1 MIHFAW
7 PWLALLAPL
16 PWLHYRLRRAADP
29 RIGGGYLPFL
39 EAIGPVAAADAL
51 GASRTTR
58 AWFTALWML
67 LVLAAMRPQVLGE
80 PLPVPATGRQMLL
93 AVDVSGSMATP
104 DMGEG
109 ATRLQSV
116 QRVAGQFIDGR
127 HGDQVGLILFGTQP
141 YLQAPLTPD
150 LVTVHRFLNEAV
162 VGIAGPET
170 AIGDAIGL
178 AIKRLR
184 ANPQDTPQVGNGS
197 VKQAV
202 LVLLTDGESNAGAVP
217 PLEAARLAKEA
228 GLRIYTI
235 GVGAV
240 PQAGFFGTRGNND
253 LDEDTLKSIA
263 KTTGGEY
270 FRAADV
276 DALRK
281 VYHRIDQLEPAAGHE
296 QWLRPAQEWFSLPL
310 GIALALSVPAAW
322 LGARRWE

>member
-1 MIHFAW
+1 
-7 PWLALLAPL
+7 
-16 PWLHYRLRRAADP
+16 
-29 RIGGGYLPFL
+29 
-39 EAIGPVAAADAL
+39 
-51 GASRTTR
+51 
-58 AWFTALWML
+58 
-67 LVLAAMRPQVLGE
+67 
-80 PLPVPATGRQMLL
+80 
-93 AVDVSGSMATP
+93 MATP

-150 LVTVHRFLNEAV
+150 LATVHRFLNEAV
-162 VGIAGPET
+162 VGVAGPET

-184 ANPQDTPQVGNGS
+184 ANPKGADQVGGAS
-197 VKQAV
+197 AQQAV
-202 LVLLTDGESNAGAVP
+202 LVLLTDGQSNAGAVP

-235 GVGAV
+235 GVGAIA
-240 PQAGFFGTRGNND
+240 QAGFFGAQGNND

-263 KTTGGEY
+263 SITGGEY
-270 FRAADV
+270 FRAADA
-276 DALRK
+276 DALRE

-310 GIALALSVPAAW
+310 GIALALSIPAVAF
-322 LGARRWE
+322 GARRWG

>member
-16 PWLHYRLRRAADP
+16 PWLLYRLRSAADP
-29 RIGGGYLPFL
+29 QGGAVHLPFL
-39 EAIGPVAAADAL
+39 KAIGPVAATDAL
-51 GASRTTR
+51 GASRTAR
-58 AWFTALWML
+58 AWFTALWVL
-67 LVLAAMRPQVLGE
+67 LMLAALRPQVLGE
-80 PLPVPATGRQMLL
+80 PLPVPTTGRQMLL

-109 ATRLQSV
+109 ATRLQAV

-150 LVTVHRFLNEAV
+150 LATVHRFLNEAM
-162 VGIAGPET
+162 VGIAGRET

-184 ANPQDTPQVGNGS
+184 ANPEGSGQVGDAFA
-197 VKQAV
+197 KRAV

-235 GVGAV
+235 GVGAI
-240 PQAGFFGTRGNND
+240 PQAGFFEAQGNNE
-253 LDEDTLKSIA
+253 LDEDTLKA
-263 KTTGGEY
+263 VAQTTGGEY

-276 DALRK
+276 DALQEI
-281 VYHRIDQLEPAAGHE
+281 YHRIDQLEPAAGHE

-310 GIALALSVPAAW
+310 GIALALSVPAVW
-322 LGARRWE
+322 LGARRWD